1 MTFLSPLFWLGALAL
16 AGPILLHLVQK
27 ERKERILFAS
37 LMLMPRIPVKQMRRR
52 RLKHLLLLALRCLG
66 ILLLVAAFARPV
78 ATSGLFDHLNPL
90 TARSVVILLDDSMSM
105 SREAVWRRAVEAAGK
120 KIASLG
126 EADEGK
132 LVLFG
137 EAGRVVSQWERGST
151 TLQEVLRTLAPSYE
165 STSYLQGLRLASE
178 QFEGNRNA
186 GREIYLITDLQRSG
200 LGATEGWKVPPGISV
215 EIEDVGEDTSNLYI
229 DEARIERDV
238 FGKTYPRPILVRL
251 GRSPAAKQTGSAQ
264 LFLEGKLVDR
274 QAFEIGDQ
282 GSAQVIFKPFDLQEG
297 VSRGRIVVEPDDPLP
312 TDNVFNFV
320 TGRSQPQQVVVVSS
334 RESSAF
340 YLKQALSAGDNLPF
354 AVRLS
359 NTVPAKLSPAETP
372 LVVLNDLDQPRA
384 LSSLATYVE
393 QGGGL
398 ILALGSRFRKE
409 ALSDD
414 WNDFLP
420 ARIIDKEFVRST
432 GKAFTSI
439 TRVSWEHPV
448 FSVFQDSQKSA
459 IASAQFYGYWRLQPN
474 PSGTVLAR
482 FDEGAPALL
491 ERQVGMGRVL
501 IFASSLDSVWTDFPL
516 RSAFLP
522 FWYRLAQYAAHWEP
536 RPAALRVN
544 QSIRPSGSEE
554 SGRGWDVLDPN
565 GKHVIGLEQRD
576 PGALQLTL
584 PGHYEIRE
592 NRETNWAAVNASP
605 LESDMARIPA
615 ADIEAVFVPGESRAE
630 STGGVA
636 TVASR
641 ERQQSLWWLF
651 LLAAGVVLSVESVV
665 ANRTR
670 LRE

>member
-1 MTFLSPLFWLGALAL
+1 MAFLSPLFWLAALAV

-66 ILLLVAAFARPV
+66 VLLLVAAFARPV
-78 ATSGLFDHLNPL
+78 ATGGLFDHLNPL

-105 SREAVWRRAVEAAGK
+105 SRPEVWRRAVEAAEK

-137 EAGRVVSQWERGST
+137 EAGRVVSQWEHGPV
-151 TLQEVLRTLAPSYE
+151 TLQEVLRTIAPSHE
-165 STSYLQGLRLASE
+165 STSYLQGLRLASD

-200 LGATEGWKVPPGISV
+200 LGATEGWKVPTGISV
-215 EIEDVGEDTSNLYI
+215 EIEDVGEETSNLYV

-238 FGKTYPRPILVRL
+238 FGKSYPRPILVRL
-251 GRSPAAKQTGSAQ
+251 AESPPTKQSGSAQ
-264 LFLEGKLVDR
+264 LFIEGKLVDR
-274 QAFEIGDQ
+274 QSFEIGEQ
-282 GSAQVIFKPFDLQEG
+282 GSAQVTFKPFDLQEG
-297 VSRGRIVVEPDDPLP
+297 VSRGRIVVEP
-312 TDNVFNFV
+312 TDSMPQDNIFNFV
-320 TGRSQPQQVVVVSS
+320 TGRSQPQEVVIVSS
-334 RESSAF
+334 REASAF

-354 AVRLS
+354 VVRLS
-359 NTVPAKLSPAETP
+359 NSLPAQLSPLETP
-372 LVVLNDLDQPRA
+372 LVVLNDLDQLRSLPA
-384 LSSLATYVE
+384 LTTYVE

-398 ILALGSRFRKE
+398 ILAMGSRFRKE
-409 ALSDD
+409 ALSED
-414 WNDFLP
+414 WNQFLP
-420 ARIIDKEFVRST
+420 ARVVDKEFVRSS

-448 FSVFQDSQKSA
+448 FNVFQDSQKSA

-474 PSGTVLAR
+474 PSATILAR

-491 ERQVGMGRVL
+491 ERQLGAGRVL
-501 IFASSLDSVWTDFPL
+501 VFASSLDSVWTDFPL

-536 RPAALRVN
+536 RSAALRVN
-544 QSIRPSGSEE
+544 QSIRPSASEE
-554 SGRGWDVLDPN
+554 AARGWDVLDPN

-576 PGALQLTL
+576 PGALQLTI

-592 NRETNWAAVNASP
+592 NKGTNWAAVNASP
-605 LESDMARIPA
+605 LESDMERIPA
-615 ADIEAVFVPGESRAE
+615 GDIEAVFVPGESRADTTAG
-630 STGGVA
+630 SA
-636 TVASR
+636 TIASR
-641 ERQQSLWWLF
+641 ERQQSLWWLL